1 MQSNFKSA
9 ALLTKLSI
17 SNYALIKSL
26 QTDFSEGL
34 SIITGE
40 TGAGKSILLGALGL
54 VLGNRADLNN
64 LKNSAEKCVIEATFS
79 IEQLQLHSFF
89 DAEDLDY
96 EAETI
101 IRREI
106 LPSGKSRAFVNDTP
120 VTLAVL
126 NALRMQLIDVHSQNT
141 TAQLSESAYQF
152 QIVDALAGNSP
163 LLQDY
168 ARQLK
173 VHKILHKE
181 LDALLQEQADSQQA
195 YAYNSHLFQEL
206 EAASFKL
213 GEQEE
218 LEVAVEKLAN
228 VEAIKLA
235 LSESVH
241 LASDEQIGGQNT
253 LYQILTSLQK
263 ISNYAPEYQAF
274 SDRVQSLKIEL
285 EDLVFELE
293 KANEQVDFSEDSIE
307 TTNERLQ
314 LLYTLQKKHAATT
327 ISELLQIQ
335 LDLADKVSRVENAT
349 SILEEKQAA
358 IVKSTNAL
366 NSLCDQLH
374 KRRKAAIPKLS
385 TQLQGV
391 LVKLGMENATFQI
404 SLQPNADFS
413 SNGKDHLNFLFS
425 ANKGI
430 PHDVLKNV
438 ASGGEL
444 SRIMLGVKLI
454 LSKYAQLPTIL
465 FDEIDTGVS
474 GEVSNKIAEVMQEM
488 GTHMQ
493 VITITHLPQI
503 AAKGSSH
510 FKVYKEEVS
519 GVTTT
524 FLKKLT
530 QEERV
535 EEVAE
540 ILGGKT
546 MTASALEHAKELLKI

>member
-1 MQSNFKSA
+1 M
-9 ALLTKLSI
+9 LTTLSI
-17 SNYALIKSL
+17 SNYALIKAL

-79 IEQLQLHSFF
+79 IEALQLHSFF
-89 DAEDLDY
+89 EAEDLDY

-126 NALRMQLIDVHSQNT
+126 NALKGHLIDVHSQNT
-141 TAQLSESAYQF
+141 TAQLSETAYQF
-152 QIVDALAGNSP
+152 QIVDALAANTS

-173 VHKILHKE
+173 AHKSLHND
-181 LDALLQEQADSQQA
+181 LDALLQEQAASQQA

-206 EAASFKL
+206 EAACFKV

-218 LEVAVEKLAN
+218 LELAVEKLAN
-228 VEAIKLA
+228 IEAIKLA

-253 LYQILTSLQK
+253 LYQIHTSLQK

-274 SDRVQSLKIEL
+274 LDRIHSLKIEL
-285 EDLVFELE
+285 DDLVFELE
-293 KANEQVDFSEDSIE
+293 KANEQVDFSEGSIE
-307 TTNERLQ
+307 ATNERLQ

-327 ISELLQIQ
+327 ISDLLQIQ
-335 LDLADKVSRVENAT
+335 LDLEDKVSLVENAT
-349 SILEEKQAA
+349 TILEEKQAA
-358 IVKSTNAL
+358 IVKSTAAL
-366 NSLCDQLH
+366 NNLCDQLH
-374 KRRKAAIPKLS
+374 KRRKVAIPKLS
-385 TQLQGV
+385 KQLQDV
-391 LVKLGMENATFQI
+391 LAKLGMENATFQI
-404 SLQPNADFS
+404 SLQPTADFAN
-413 SNGKDHLNFLFS
+413 NGKDHLNFLFS

-430 PHDVLKNV
+430 PHDVLKKI

-546 MTASALEHAKELLKI
+546 MTVSALQHAKELLKI